1 MALPA
6 ALLDLDGTL
15 VDTNYHHALA
25 WYRAFRDHGIVLA
38 LWRIH
43 RHIGMGGDQLVRALA
58 GDEAERERGDELR
71 SAENV
76 LYKALIAETE
86 PLEGARDFVAELQR
100 RGHAV
105 VLASSSKADDLEH
118 YLDLLGVRELVDAWT
133 DADDVEASK
142 PEPDLVHAALEQA
155 GAGDAVFVGD
165 TRWDIEAAAKA
176 DVPTIAVVTGGW
188 SEQEL
193 REAGAVCVY
202 ESIVALASDLDA
214 TPLAAR

>member
-25 WYRAFRDHGIVLA
+25 WYRAFRQHGVVLPM
-38 LWRIH
+38 WRIH
-43 RHIGMGGDQLVRALA
+43 RHIGMGGDQLVPALA
-58 GDEAERERGDELR
+58 GDEVEREHGDQLR
-71 SAENV
+71 AAENV
-76 LYKALIAETE
+76 LYKQLIAETE
-86 PLEGARDFVAELQR
+86 PFEGAHEFIDLLKR

-105 VLASSSKADDLEH
+105 VLASSSKQDDLEQ
-118 YLDLLGVRELVDAWT
+118 YLDRLGVCELVDAWT

-142 PEPDLVHAALEQA
+142 PQPDLVRAALEKA
-155 GAGDAVFVGD
+155 GTGEAVFVGD

-188 SEQEL
+188 AEQEL

-202 ESIVALASDLDA
+202 ESIVALAADLDA
-214 TPLAAR
+214 TPLAGS